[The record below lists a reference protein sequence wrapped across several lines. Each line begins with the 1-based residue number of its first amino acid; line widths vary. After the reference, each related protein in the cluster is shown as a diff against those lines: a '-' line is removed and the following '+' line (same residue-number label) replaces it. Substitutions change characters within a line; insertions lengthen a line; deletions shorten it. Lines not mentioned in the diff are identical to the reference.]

1 MVKKK
6 DDQFTCSFCG
16 KTREKVKKL
25 IAGPKVY
32 ICNECIDLC
41 HSILEES
48 EVRAVEKDSLELKK
62 IVPDELNDDAS
73 INSLLINRLIDDD
86 NITILP
92 LILLRLSCLF

>member
-48 EVRAVEKDSLELKK
+48 EVRAIEKDGFAHRYYLFDIKMNSGQSFSSVRSIGTTQLVCELH
-62 IVPDELNDDAS
+62 PM
-73 INSLLINRLIDDD
+73 
-86 NITILP
+86 LP
-92 LILLRLSCLF
+92 VNHS